1 MRWRVNCVEVDH
13 GNRIGYRQMHQRL
26 LVVQKEFV
34 RVIMKDQDPV
44 GVELP
49 SSRRLGRLRRS

>member
-1 MRWRVNCVEVDH
+1 MASELR
-13 GNRIGYRQMHQRL
+13 GSGKRIGYRQMHQRL

-44 GVELP
+44 GVELR
-49 SSRRLGRLRRS
+49 SSRRLRWED